1 MTSMASYLPI
11 TASFLP
17 YLLVAYAFFESALKP
32 RGGAWLRAAQLALFL
47 AILLMPP
54 TVPWH
59 WAQFLLIAT
68 IVITGYQDTPSRKVL
83 ASSLLLVG
91 HLFGEVVAVFF
102 WLFLTGGAATAS
114 VETSMAMYGSHLLS
128 CLIGACFS
136 LFATRMLAQ
145 QLKHLD
151 EHLRRNEFWL
161 SGAVVMQSS
170 TFLFLRSTY
179 FDSSPQSTTLLWFSM
194 LGYALCVIAD
204 SLALRSFGLLRKR
217 EEDRLRLE
225 RVQQSIAELEAH
237 CAEELAALGECAML
251 RHDLR
256 NHEQVIAVLINQGRL
271 EEASAYARGLVDEW
285 SPEDKKK

>member
-114 VETSMAMYGSHLLS
+114 VKTSMAMYGSHLLS

-225 RVQQSIAELEAH
+225 RVQQSIAGLEAH

>member
-136 LFATRMLAQ
+136 LLATRMLAQ

-204 SLALRSFGLLRKR
+204 SLALRSFSLLRKR

-256 NHEQVIAVLINQGRL
+256 NHEQVIVVLINQGRL

>member
-54 TVPWH
+54 TMPWH

-114 VETSMAMYGSHLLS
+114 VKTSMAMYGSHLLS

-136 LFATRMLAQ
+136 LLATRMLAQ

-256 NHEQVIAVLINQGRL
+256 NHEQVIVVLINQGRL

>member
-59 WAQFLLIAT
+59 WAQVLLIAT

>member
-136 LFATRMLAQ
+136 LLATRMLAQ

-151 EHLRRNEFWL
+151 KHLRRNEFWL

-271 EEASAYARGLVDEW
+271 EEASAYAHGLVDEW

>member
-17 YLLVAYAFFESALKP
+17 YLLVAYAFFESALEP

-114 VETSMAMYGSHLLS
+114 VKTSMAMYGSHLLS

-225 RVQQSIAELEAH
+225 RVQQSIAGLEAH

>member
-114 VETSMAMYGSHLLS
+114 VETSMAMYVSHLLS

-136 LFATRMLAQ
+136 LLATRMLAQ

>member
-11 TASFLP
+11 TTSFLP

-32 RGGAWLRAAQLALFL
+32 RGGAWLRAAQLVLFL
-47 AILLMPP
+47 AILLIPP
-54 TVPWH
+54 TVPWN

-83 ASSLLLVG
+83 ASSLLMVG

-225 RVQQSIAELEAH
+225 LVQQSIAELEAH

-271 EEASAYARGLVDEW
+271 EEASAYARGLIDEW

>member
-1 MTSMASYLPI
+1 MASMTSYLPV

-17 YLLVAYAFFESALKP
+17 YLLVTFAFFESALSP
-32 RGGAWLRAAQLALFL
+32 RGSVWLRAAQLTLFF

-59 WAQFLLIAT
+59 WTQFLLIAA
-68 IVITGYQDTPSRKVL
+68 IVIAGYKDSPSRKVL

-114 VETSMAMYGSHLLS
+114 VETSMAKYGAHLLS

-136 LFATRMLAQ
+136 LFATRMFAQ

-151 EHLRRNEFWL
+151 EHLNSNELWL

-179 FDSSPQSTTLLWFSM
+179 FDSSPQSTVLLWFSM
-194 LGYALCVIAD
+194 LGYALCVVAD
-204 SLALRSFGLLRKR
+204 SMALHSFGLLRKR
-217 EEDRLRLE
+217 EEDRQRLE
-225 RVQQSIAELEAH
+225 RAQKSLDELEAH

-256 NHEQVIAVLINQGRL
+256 NHEQVMAALIDQGKL
-271 EEASAYARGLVDEW
+271 EDASAYARGLVDEW
-285 SPEDKKK
+285 SSGGKEE

>member
-114 VETSMAMYGSHLLS
+114 VKTSMAMYGSHLLS

-170 TFLFLRSTY
+170 TFLFLQSTY

-225 RVQQSIAELEAH
+225 RVQQSIAGLEAH

>member
-1 MTSMASYLPI
+1 MADIASYLPVA
-11 TASFLP
+11 ASFLP
-17 YLLVAYAFFESALKP
+17 YLLVAFVFFESTLKP
-32 RGGAWLRAAQLALFL
+32 RGGIRLRAAQLAFCF
-47 AILLMPP
+47 ALLLIPP

-59 WAQFLLIAT
+59 WVQFLLMAA
-68 IVITGYQDTPSRKVL
+68 IVVMGYKDAPSRKIL

-102 WLFLTGGAATAS
+102 WLLLTNGAAVAS
-114 VETSMAMYGSHLLS
+114 VETSMAMYGAHLLS

-145 QLKHLD
+145 QLRHLD
-151 EHLRRNEFWL
+151 EHLRSNELWL

-179 FDSSPQSTTLLWFSM
+179 FDSSPQSTVLLWFSM

-204 SLALRSFGLLRKR
+204 SLALHSFGLLRKR

-225 RVQQSIAELEAH
+225 RTQQSITELEAH

-256 NHEQVIAVLINQGRL
+256 NHEQVMAALIGQEKL

-285 SPEDKKK
+285 SPEGKKR

>member
-136 LFATRMLAQ
+136 LLATRMLAQ

-225 RVQQSIAELEAH
+225 CVQQSIAELEAH

-256 NHEQVIAVLINQGRL
+256 NHEQVIVVLINQGRL

>member
-1 MTSMASYLPI
+1 MANMASYLPV

-17 YLLVAYAFFESALKP
+17 YLLVTYAFFESALRP
-32 RGGAWLRAAQLALFL
+32 RGGALLRAAQLALFL

-59 WAQFLLIAT
+59 WTQFLLVAA
-68 IVITGYQDTPSRKVL
+68 IVIAGYKDTPSRKIL

-114 VETSMAMYGSHLLS
+114 VETSMAMYGAHLLS

-151 EHLRRNEFWL
+151 ERLRSNELWL

-179 FDSSPQSTTLLWFSM
+179 FDSSPQSTVLLWFSM

-204 SLALRSFGLLRKR
+204 SLALHSFGLLRKR

-225 RVQQSIAELEAH
+225 RAQQSITELEAH

-256 NHEQVIAVLINQGRL
+256 NHEQVMAALIGQGKL
-271 EEASAYARGLVDEW
+271 EEASAYAHGLVDEW
-285 SPEDKKK
+285 SPKGKKR

>member
-32 RGGAWLRAAQLALFL
+32 RGGAWPRAAQLALFL

-114 VETSMAMYGSHLLS
+114 VKTSMAMYGSHLLS

-225 RVQQSIAELEAH
+225 RVQQSIAGLEAH

>member
-136 LFATRMLAQ
+136 LLATRMLAQ

-256 NHEQVIAVLINQGRL
+256 NHEQVIVVLINQGRL

>member
-179 FDSSPQSTTLLWFSM
+179 FDSSHQSTTLLWFSM

>member
-256 NHEQVIAVLINQGRL
+256 NHEQVIVVLINQGRL

>member
-17 YLLVAYAFFESALKP
+17 YLLVVYAFFESALKP

-136 LFATRMLAQ
+136 LLATRMLAQ

-194 LGYALCVIAD
+194 LGYALCVVAD

>member
-114 VETSMAMYGSHLLS
+114 IETSMAMYGSHLLS

-136 LFATRMLAQ
+136 LLATRMLAQ

-161 SGAVVMQSS
+161 SGAVVTQSS

-256 NHEQVIAVLINQGRL
+256 NHEQVIVVLINQGRL

>member
-11 TASFLP
+11 TTSFLP

-32 RGGAWLRAAQLALFL
+32 RGGAWLRAAQLVLFL
-47 AILLMPP
+47 AILLIPP
-54 TVPWH
+54 TVPWN

-83 ASSLLLVG
+83 ASSLLMVG
-91 HLFGEVVAVFF
+91 HLFGEVVAGFF

-225 RVQQSIAELEAH
+225 LVQQSIAELEAH

>member
-11 TASFLP
+11 TTSFLP

-32 RGGAWLRAAQLALFL
+32 RGGAWLRAAQLVLFL
-47 AILLMPP
+47 AILLIPP
-54 TVPWH
+54 TVPWN

-83 ASSLLLVG
+83 ASSLLMVG

-225 RVQQSIAELEAH
+225 LVQQSIAELEAH

>member
-136 LFATRMLAQ
+136 LLATRMLAQ

-271 EEASAYARGLVDEW
+271 EEASAYARGLVGEW

>member
-114 VETSMAMYGSHLLS
+114 VKTSMAMYGSHLLS

-225 RVQQSIAELEAH
+225 RVQQSIAGLETH

>member
-32 RGGAWLRAAQLALFL
+32 RGGAWLRAAQLTLFL

-91 HLFGEVVAVFF
+91 HLFGEVGAVFF

-114 VETSMAMYGSHLLS
+114 VKTSMAMYGSHLLS

-225 RVQQSIAELEAH
+225 RVQQSIAGLEAH